1 MILSTK
7 HGAKSS
13 HGAGDCVTACAS
25 FAGYE
30 PDLRRNDFFFFF
42 PAEKLKAAQAVPPHD
57 VVSEEM
63 STKCILLGN
72 ELVVGL
78 LRAV

>member
-1 MILSTK
+1 MI
-7 HGAKSS
+7 
-13 HGAGDCVTACAS
+13 
-25 FAGYE
+25 
-30 PDLRRNDFFFFF
+30 FFFF

-63 STKCILLGN
+63 STKCILLGS
-72 ELVVGL
+72 ELVEGL

>member
-30 PDLRRNDFFFFF
+30 PDLRRNDFF

-63 STKCILLGN
+63 STKCILLGS
-72 ELVVGL
+72 ELVAGL